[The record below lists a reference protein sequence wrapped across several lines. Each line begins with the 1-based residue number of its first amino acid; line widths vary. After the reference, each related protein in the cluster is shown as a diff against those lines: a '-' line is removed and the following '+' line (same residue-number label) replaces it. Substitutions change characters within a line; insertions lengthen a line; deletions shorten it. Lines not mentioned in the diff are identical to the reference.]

1 MSSDASSSAAIEKVL
16 ESETVLETYSIVAE
30 WIRFADAK
38 AAVTLTVNGVL
49 AGVLIPAMKAYL
61 ADTATVHP
69 TAWWVGM
76 VEVLFGLWLVGLVA
90 SSFFSFLCILPFRGT
105 KRAMAYAQTTHF
117 HPAAIAQKF
126 PLTQLENFVAECD
139 RIGTTG
145 LKREALAALLI
156 DAHLSNEKYG
166 YVAKSIRCLAV
177 SVVFAISF
185 LLTTML

>member
-1 MSSDASSSAAIEKVL
+1 
-16 ESETVLETYSIVAE
+16 
-30 WIRFADAK
+30 
-38 AAVTLTVNGVL
+38 
-49 AGVLIPAMKAYL
+49 
-61 ADTATVHP
+61 
-69 TAWWVGM
+69 M
-76 VEVLFGLWLVGLVA
+76 VEVLFGLWLIGLVG
-90 SSFFSFLCILPFRGT
+90 SSIFSFLCILPFRGA

-117 HPAAIAQKF
+117 HPAAIAMKF

-156 DAHLSNEKYG
+156 DSHLSNEKYG
-166 YVAKSIRCLAV
+166 YVARSIRWLAV